1 MDDLR
6 AAVCQFDG
14 IEVVQLGNLLGVGEN
29 LGVGVQHAVHIF
41 PHRHR
46 LGVEDVRHHGRRV
59 VRAFAAERRGRPV
72 RCPADKALPD
82 EDVLDALGQCVFQQR
97 LRSLEV
103 DPRILVALFREEA
116 ATHVDPAVRHP
127 GIIEVFR
134 NDSRRHQLAERH
146 DRIVP
151 QFGIPGLVDRTDSH
165 ALQFVEQGI
174 DLLQLLRAV
183 PQVVDDPG
191 MVLAQCRDILQRKIL
206 VALLHPL
213 EHLFERIGRLAH
225 GRNDDEEV
233 LLIVDNLA
241 QVAHPVGIPHRRTS
255 EFIDFHYTLFY

>member
-1 MDDLR
+1 MF
-6 AAVCQFDG
+6 ATT
-14 IEVVQLGNLLGVGEN
+14 
-29 LGVGVQHAVHIF
+29 
-41 PHRHR
+41 
-46 LGVEDVRHHGRRV
+46 
-59 VRAFAAERRGRPV
+59 AAEY
-72 RCPADKALPD
+72 
-82 EDVLDALGQCVFQQR
+82 
-97 LRSLEV
+97 
-103 DPRILVALFREEA
+103 
-116 ATHVDPAVRHP
+116 
-127 GIIEVFR
+127 
-134 NDSRRHQLAERH
+134 

-151 QFGIPGLVDRTDSH
+151 QFGIPRLVDRTDSH
-165 ALQFVEQGI
+165 TLQFVEQGI
-174 DLLQLLRAV
+174 DLLQPLGAV

-206 VALLHPL
+206 VALLHPF